1 MIIAGAGGHAKEIL
15 TELQWLDY
23 EKPICF
29 FDNTTGAKDTLFD
42 WPVLHNEQSVQKEM
56 TRDKNFIIGV
66 GTPATRESLY
76 WQLVALGAVPYSL
89 LSRYAYIGHSEIV
102 LGDGLNVMAG
112 VIITASITIGK
123 GTLVHAHCSIHHDSL
138 IGEFC
143 ELSPGCRIL
152 GRVNIGN
159 STSIGTNA
167 VLLPGISIGNY
178 VKIGAGAIVTKNV
191 PDGVTVK
198 GVPGR
203 W

>member
-1 MIIAGAGGHAKEIL
+1 MIIAGAGGHAKEIMA
-15 TELQWLDY
+15 ELQWLGY

-42 WPVLHNEQSVQKEM
+42 CPVLHDEQAVQREM
-56 TRDKNFIIGV
+56 TRDKNFIVGV
-66 GTPATRESLY
+66 GSPATREILY
-76 WQLVALGAVPYSL
+76 RQMIALGAVPYSL
-89 LSRYAYIGHSEIV
+89 LSKYAHIGYSEIV

-112 VIITASITIGK
+112 VIITASITIRK
-123 GTLVHAHCSIHHDSL
+123 GTLVHAHSSIHHDCM

-159 STSIGTNA
+159 GTSIGTNA

-191 PDGVTVK
+191 PDGVIVK